1 MTMQQLAKED
11 LENDYN
17 NEQKNKEESKQI
29 NNQQLEND
37 IAQLKQ
43 QLNYLNVDN
52 KENNPEQQ
60 KLIQELR
67 IS

>member
-1 MTMQQLAKED
+1 MTMQQSAKED

-17 NEQKNKEESKQI
+17 NEQENKEESKQI